1 MDWDP
6 VQYLKFADERLR
18 PGFDLLARIGE
29 LPPGPITELGCGTG
43 VHTSAIA
50 ARWPERAV
58 TGLDLSAEMLGQAAA
73 QPSQIRWEQGDI
85 AAWQAAEK
93 QALVFS
99 SATLHWVDDH
109 PRLMLQLMRQLA
121 AGGVLAI
128 QMPRNFQAPSHLL
141 MREIAASG
149 PWAQLLAPL
158 LRHDPVASPEAYYD
172 LLAPLSRGDVDF
184 WETEYLHVLAGPA
197 DGESAVLA
205 WNRGTALRPLL
216 EPLTASEQRDFAA
229 RYDAALKAAY
239 PRRADGKTL
248 LPFRRLFMIVRA

>member
-43 VHTSAIA
+43 VHTRAIA
-50 ARWPERAV
+50 ARWPDRAV
-58 TGLDLSAEMLGQAAA
+58 AGFDLSAEMLGQAAVET
-73 QPSQIRWEQGDI
+73 SRIRWEQGDI
-85 AAWQAAEK
+85 AGWRAAEK

-99 SATLHWVDDH
+99 NATLQWVDDH
-109 PRLMLQLMRQLA
+109 AALMPRLLRQLA
-121 AGGVLAI
+121 RGGILAV

-141 MREIAASG
+141 MREVAASG
-149 PWAQLLAPL
+149 PWAERLAPL
-158 LRHDPVASPEAYYD
+158 LRHDPVASPETYYD
-172 LLAPLSRGDVDF
+172 LLAPLSRGGINF

-197 DGESAVLA
+197 QGESPVLA
-205 WNRGTALRPLL
+205 WTRGTALRPLL
-216 EPLTASEQRDFAA
+216 EPLTETERRDFAA

-239 PRRADGKTL
+239 PRRGDGKTL
-248 LPFRRLFMIVRA
+248 LPFRRLFMIARA